1 VNEVPVVN
9 QRVFE
14 VESGTVMVVTD
25 LHGDWAFYR
34 GYRDLFLRRREQNK
48 AHTLVIAG
56 DFIHSEGPVE
66 QDRSLDIVLDLMEL
80 QRVLGPALI
89 VLLGNH
95 EMPHIYHSPLA
106 KGEHIYTP
114 RFESVLGTHR
124 QEVISFFDSLPIYV
138 RTKAGV
144 SICHAG
150 AFAEVHDPA
159 AMDQLRYFS
168 HKSLLRYAEER
179 LTDEIRQVLRQTV
192 GDEMGISY
200 AEVVRHY
207 LAVESLE
214 DSRYDDYLL
223 GVVASQHPD
232 FHVLWSALFSSNEMQ
247 YGRTAYAN
255 HVKGLLS
262 ALSEGYT
269 TQCVLVTGHI
279 GCRGGYSVLASNR
292 QLRLASGVH
301 AHPKT
306 SARALVFDASVSVT
320 NARALLPGLLQL
332 QDLPG

>member
-9 QRVFE
+9 QRVCE

-34 GYRDLFLRRREQNK
+34 GYRDLFLHLREQEK

-66 QDRSLDIVLDLMEL
+66 QDRSLDIVLDLMEQ
-80 QRVLGPALI
+80 QRALGPALI

-95 EMPHIYHSPLA
+95 EMPHIYHYPLS

-124 QEVISFFDSLPIYV
+124 REVISFFASLPLYV
-138 RTKAGV
+138 RTRAGV

-150 AFAEVHDPA
+150 AFAEVHDPV
-159 AMDQLRYFS
+159 AMDQLRHFS
-168 HKSLLRYAEER
+168 HQSLLRYAEER
-179 LTDEIRQVLRQTV
+179 LTNEIRQVLRKTI
-192 GDEMGISY
+192 GDEMGIPY
-200 AEVVRHY
+200 ADVVRHY
-207 LAVESLE
+207 LAVESVE
-214 DSRYDDYLL
+214 DPRYDDYLL

-232 FHVLWSALFSSNEMQ
+232 FHLLWSALFNSNEMQ
-247 YGRTAYAN
+247 YGRTAYAK

-262 ALSEGYT
+262 ALSEGYA
-269 TQCVLVTGHI
+269 TQQTLVTGHI
-279 GCRGGYSVLASNR
+279 GCRGGYSVMASNQ

-301 AHPKT
+301 AHPRT
-306 SARALVFDASVSVT
+306 SAQALVFDASAPVT
-320 NARALLPGLLQL
+320 SARALLPGLLQL
-332 QDLPG
+332 PDLPG